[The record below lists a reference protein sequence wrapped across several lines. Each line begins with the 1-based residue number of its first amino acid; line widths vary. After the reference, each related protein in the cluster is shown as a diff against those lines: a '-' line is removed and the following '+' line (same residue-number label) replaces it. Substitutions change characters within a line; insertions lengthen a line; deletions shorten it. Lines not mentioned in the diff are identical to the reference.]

1 MVRDG
6 FKRNPAGFKALMQS
20 GEVQAEL
27 QKRTQAILRRANGML
42 TGKAAPFEG
51 DVQVGV
57 SRARGMVKTSSDGG
71 TAGYLNRREQAE
83 KNILLKAA
91 GGGG

>member
-6 FKRNPAGFKALMQS
+6 FKRNPDGFKALMQS

-27 QKRTQAILRRANGML
+27 EKHTQTILRRANGML
-42 TGKAAPFEG
+42 TGRAAPFEG

-57 SRARGMVKTSSDGG
+57 ARARGMVKTSSDEG
-71 TAGYLNRREQAE
+71 TPGYLNRKEQAGS
-83 KNILLKAA
+83 NILLKAA